1 VVFRDLFRDRFI
13 GRASFWLGT
22 LVVAALLLLLY
33 ESHNQAIAGL
43 PADKVAAA
51 GSKVQEAG
59 PGEDITLL
67 SKEIRSS
74 SPADLILQVTAECS
88 IVTNVSTVGND
99 DQSAMGNVNVWVEVD
114 GERVPISS
122 TDNGADAGEVTF
134 CNRAY
139 RRQTLNFQ
147 NTDATINTFESTKD
161 ANAFNWMKLNVG
173 SGTHTVEVKAT
184 LTETVSSAK
193 AEAEAVVG
201 NRTLIVEPTHLPP
214 DATTDSTP

>member
-1 VVFRDLFRDRFI
+1 VAFSDRFMR
-13 GRASFWLGT
+13 RASFWLGT
-22 LVVAALLLLLY
+22 LIVAALLLLLY

-51 GSKVQEAG
+51 GSKVQQAG
-59 PGEDITLL
+59 PGDDITLL

-74 SPADLILQVTAECS
+74 SPADLVLQVTAECS
-88 IVTNVSTVGND
+88 IVTNVSTSATD
-99 DQSAMGNVNVWVEVD
+99 DQKAEGTVNVWVEID

-122 TDNGADAGEVTF
+122 ADNGGDKGEVTF

-139 RRQTLNFQ
+139 RRQTTFADP
-147 NTDATINTFESTKD
+147 TSTINTFETTKET
-161 ANAFNWMKLNVG
+161 NAFNWMKLNVG
-173 SGTHTVEVKAT
+173 SGTHTVAVKAT
-184 LTETVSSAK
+184 LTETVTNSK
-193 AEAEAVVG
+193 DMAEAVVG